1 MRMLLNIRIPHEPFN
16 TLVRDGSVGDVI
28 GRILEAVKPE
38 AVFHGAERRRAGVVI
53 VDLNDPSQIPALA
66 EPWFLMLN
74 AGCEFRVV
82 MFAGR
87 SQARRKPRRSARS
100 GNRRRRSGHQR
111 MTMPLLETRAGGL
124 APAIAQAATVR
135 RSLFACLSAVIA
147 TAGRSVPPPRRRK
160 RTVRSIGAG
169 CRTPRRRSRPRR
181 RLPAEREDG
190 RHRRGWRGEART
202 AAGRGSGATRRS
214 CPSGKRPVPP
224 AG

>member
-38 AVFHGAERRRAGVVI
+38 AVYFTEQNGGRGAVVI

-74 AGCEFRVV
+74 ADCEFRVV
-82 MFAGR
+82 MLPDDLKHAG
-87 SQARRKPRRSARS
+87 PRRSARS
-100 GNRRRRSGHQR
+100 GSRRRRSGHQR

-147 TAGRSVPPPRRRK
+147 TAGRSVPPPRRTRK
-160 RTVRSIGAG
+160 NCSFHW
-169 CRTPRRRSRPRR
+169 R
-181 RLPAEREDG
+181 RLSD
-190 RHRRGWRGEART
+190 
-202 AAGRGSGATRRS
+202 AT
-214 CPSGKRPVPP
+214 PP
-224 AG
+224 